1 MVYVYSND
9 FSKGTA
15 NLICLDLGKIQDL
28 EVNSHLK
35 NLKSLC
41 MTNLLKCFFFFSFH
55 YDFTGSSKNFC
66 LQICSAT
73 HTDQVTFVALT
84 KYLMK
89 EGRYSLFWLRVWG
102 YSPSSWE
109 GMVAGV
115 CGGWSHCTHSG
126 REKWMLAPPCL
137 LTLKCFS
144 DSNPL
149 DGVTHIEGHLSLQL
163 ILPRST
169 LLDPIRGW
177 IPWWF

>member
-1 MVYVYSND
+1 MVYIYSND

-15 NLICLDLGKIQDL
+15 NLICLYLGKIQDL

-41 MTNLLKCFFFFSFH
+41 MTNLLKCFFLLPLWFH
-55 YDFTGSSKNFC
+55 RFIQKFLFANLLCNTHWPGYFCGSDKVS
-66 LQICSAT
+66 
-73 HTDQVTFVALT
+73 D
-84 KYLMK
+84 
-89 EGRYSLFWLRVWG
+89 ERYSLFWLRVWG